1 MLEEVGSY
9 VMMESQYMRCQN
21 PLRQSGLYLMEP
33 QKNLNQTLLRK
44 DHRISH
50 TTYENETE
58 LMQMAIYEDFIVF
71 SVRSGK
77 RKIDIAFT
85 ASVV

>member
-1 MLEEVGSY
+1 
-9 VMMESQYMRCQN
+9 MMESQYMRFQN

-33 QKNLNQTLLRK
+33 QRNLNQTLLRK
-44 DHRISH
+44 DHLISH

-71 SVRSGK
+71 SVRCGK
-77 RKIDIAFT
+77 RKIDSAFT